1 MKQTEYFG
9 EDSLEQLIHI
19 AQKHKAKKVL
29 VVTGKKSFLLS
40 GAKAYLSNLFEDIKV
55 VRFSDFEVNPQLED
69 VWGGIKILRDFE
81 PQLIVAIGGGSVID
95 MAKLVNCFAAN
106 THRDAVD
113 IIEDPKLIKHE
124 GLPLVAVPTTAGTG
138 SESTHFAVVYVLG
151 KKYSLAHDFILPSYI
166 ILDPRLLLEV
176 PQGIAATS
184 AMDALSQAIESYWA
198 LGSNSESQALSRE
211 AIKIILENI
220 VPAVIM
226 KEKVAIQELFL
237 GSNLAGK
244 AINIAKTTA
253 PHAISYSITKRHNVP
268 HGHAVALTL
277 GSFFIINSRKDL
289 PLNGLRGQE
298 HLDAIMTDLFRLFSC
313 NSGLECAEKIHEIMR
328 LIGLETDATK
338 LGLISES
345 QIDFIVDSINLE
357 RLSNNPIKISNTILK
372 FAIESNYH
380 ELRGTL

>member
-9 EDSLEQLIHI
+9 EDSLRQLIYI
-19 AQKHKAKKVL
+19 AHEHKAKKVL
-29 VVTGKKSFLLS
+29 VVTGKKSFILS
-40 GAKAYLSNLFEDIKV
+40 GAKAYLSDLFKDLEV

-106 THRDAVD
+106 PHRNAVD
-113 IIEDPKLIKHE
+113 IIEDPKLIKYE

-138 SESTHFAVVYVLG
+138 SESTHFAVVYVRG
-151 KKYSLAHDFILPSYI
+151 KKYSLAHNFILPKYI
-166 ILDPRLLLEV
+166 ILDAHLLLEV

-198 LGSNSESQALSRE
+198 VGSNSESQAFSRE
-211 AIKIILENI
+211 AIKVILENI
-220 VPAVIM
+220 VPAVVM
-226 KEKVAIQELFL
+226 KQKAAIQELFL
-237 GSNLAGK
+237 ASNLAGK

-289 PLNGLRGQE
+289 PLNDSREKE
-298 HLDAIMTDLFRLFSC
+298 HVDGIMTDLFCLFSC
-313 NSGLECAEKIHEIMR
+313 NSGLQCAEKIHEIMN
-328 LIGLETDATK
+328 LIGLETDATQ
-338 LGLISES
+338 LGLISKDH
-345 QIDFIVDSINLE
+345 IDFIVESINLE
-357 RLSNNPIKISNTILK
+357 RLSNNPVAVSNTILK
-372 FAIESNYH
+372 FAVESNYH
-380 ELRGTL
+380 ELRDTL